1 LGEALPGM
9 IVAHNPRL
17 GGVVIAPFEMTK
29 GQIPTEFLSAQTA
42 AQAILGKNAKITYG
56 KSEPGK
62 DLMYMGRGDYP
73 SEGAREPSAASKEMR
88 KRLQRAETRLFP
100 ERGRSPSGLESMRG
114 VQPAT
119 VD

>member
-1 LGEALPGM
+1 M

-29 GQIPTEFLSAQTA
+29 GQVPTEFLTAQSVA
-42 AQAILGKNAKITYG
+42 DAILGKRAKITYG

-62 DLMYMGRGDYP
+62 DLMYMGRSDYAT
-73 SEGAREPSAASKEMR
+73 EGAREPSAESKAMR
-88 KRLQRAETRLFP
+88 ERLQRAEKRLFP
-100 ERGRSPSGLESMRG
+100 ATGRSKSGLESMRG